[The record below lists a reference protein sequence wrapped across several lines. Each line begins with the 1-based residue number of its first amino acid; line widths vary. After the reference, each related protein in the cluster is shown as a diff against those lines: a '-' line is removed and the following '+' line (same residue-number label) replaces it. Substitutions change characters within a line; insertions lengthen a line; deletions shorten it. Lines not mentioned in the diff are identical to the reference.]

1 MRLGRFLYLRPDD
14 IGYVLKAGGERMDN
28 TIDKSIQMDS
38 QMKEFFEC
46 IGGDADTQQQRIQ
59 CIRNGLAAIADRLRL
74 GKAEITVDIPK
85 NRFMPLGERSSA
97 VLYEREV
104 TKLGTPVDIEM
115 KIRTG
120 GTVFIKDYPY
130 GPGYSEEE
138 IQTHRFIFREIFIQ
152 YNRTLAQCMLEKI
165 MNTDINTGVASQDS
179 LMYYAVNLIKNGR
192 IGDYTGIFFNI
203 HNFKYVNK
211 VFDYSQGDV
220 ILRNYAQMVKS
231 YLDSD
236 EEIARLGGDNFVVIC
251 RNENASDFISKIK
264 DVHMS
269 HEFRSVKREFQ
280 LGVTAGIACLE
291 GVDKPREVMARTSIA
306 YQAARKTGAGSI
318 VVYTKEIQK
327 HLMDDQEILAA
338 FPQAL
343 AAGEFVVYY
352 QPKVR
357 IADKSIYGAEA
368 LVRWVRDGQVV
379 TPARFIPQLE
389 REGSVCRLDY
399 YILEQVCVFLK
410 SRLDKGLKIVPVSVN
425 FSRRHLEEDDLV
437 ERITGTIDRF
447 GIDRSY
453 IEIELT
459 ESEDYQNYEIM
470 SSVIGR
476 LKERGISTSID
487 DFGTGFSSLN
497 MIKKVDLDT
506 IKIDK
511 SLIPFDDVNNN
522 KHQDIVMFASIID
535 LIGRLGK
542 KSVAEGVETTQQ
554 LDYLE
559 KLGCDI
565 VQGYV
570 FDKPLPKDEFEQ
582 RLESGY

>member
-1 MRLGRFLYLRPDD
+1 
-14 IGYVLKAGGERMDN
+14 MDN

-46 IGGDADTQQQRIQ
+46 ISGDADTQQQRIQ
-59 CIRNGLAAIADRLRL
+59 CIRNGFAAIADRLRL

-104 TKLGTPVDIEM
+104 TELGTPVDIEM

-165 MNTDINTGVASQDS
+165 MNTDINTGVANQNS
-179 LMYYAVNLIKNGR
+179 LMYYAVNLINNGR

-220 ILRNYAQMVKS
+220 ILRNYAHMVKS

-269 HEFRSVKREFQ
+269 HEFRSVKRELQ

-327 HLMDDQEILAA
+327 QLMDDQEILAA

-379 TPARFIPQLE
+379 TPARFIPQFE

-399 YILEQVCVFLK
+399 YMLEQVCGFLK

-425 FSRRHLEEDDLV
+425 FSRRHLEEGDLV

-522 KHQDIVMFASIID
+522 NCLLYTSPSPRD
-535 LIGRLGK
+535 
-542 KSVAEGVETTQQ
+542 
-554 LDYLE
+554 
-559 KLGCDI
+559 
-565 VQGYV
+565 
-570 FDKPLPKDEFEQ
+570 
-582 RLESGY
+582 

>member
-1 MRLGRFLYLRPDD
+1 
-14 IGYVLKAGGERMDN
+14 MDN

-46 IGGDADTQQQRIQ
+46 ISGDADTQQQRIQ

-104 TKLGTPVDIEM
+104 TELGTPVDIEM

-165 MNTDINTGVASQDS
+165 MKTDINTGVASQDF

-269 HEFRSVKREFQ
+269 HEFRSVKREIQ

-318 VVYTKEIQK
+318 VVYTKEIKK

-357 IADKSIYGAEA
+357 IVDKSIYGAEA

-379 TPARFIPQLE
+379 TPARFIPQFE

-399 YILEQVCVFLK
+399 YMLEQVCGFLK
-410 SRLDKGLKIVPVSVN
+410 SRLDKGQKIVPVSVN
-425 FSRRHLEEDDLV
+425 FSRRHLEEIDLV

-470 SSVIGR
+470 SSVIER

-522 KHQDIVMFASIID
+522 KHQDIVMFSSIID

-570 FDKPLPKDEFEQ
+570 FDRPLPKDEFEQ

>member
-1 MRLGRFLYLRPDD
+1 
-14 IGYVLKAGGERMDN
+14 MDN
-28 TIDKSIQMDS
+28 TIDKSLQMDS

-46 IGGDADTQQQRIQ
+46 ISGDADTQQQRIQ
-59 CIRNGLAAIADRLRL
+59 CIRNGLAAIADRLSL

-97 VLYEREV
+97 VLYEEEGAE
-104 TKLGTPVDIEM
+104 LGTPVDIEM

-165 MNTDINTGVASQDS
+165 MNTDINTGVANQNS

-220 ILRNYAQMVKS
+220 ILRNYAHMVKS

-269 HEFRSVKREFQ
+269 HEFRSVKRELQ

-327 HLMDDQEILAA
+327 QLMDDQEILAA

-379 TPARFIPQLE
+379 TPARFIPQFE

-399 YILEQVCVFLK
+399 YMLEQVCGFLK

-425 FSRRHLEEDDLV
+425 FSRRHLEEGDLV

>member
-1 MRLGRFLYLRPDD
+1 
-14 IGYVLKAGGERMDN
+14 MDN

-46 IGGDADTQQQRIQ
+46 ISGDADTQQQRIQ

-85 NRFMPLGERSSA
+85 NRVMPLGERSSA

-104 TKLGTPVDIEM
+104 TELGTPVDIEM

-165 MNTDINTGVASQDS
+165 MNTDINTGVANQNS

-220 ILRNYAQMVKS
+220 ILRNYAHMVKS

-269 HEFRSVKREFQ
+269 HEFRSVKRELQ

-327 HLMDDQEILAA
+327 QLMDDQEILAA

-379 TPARFIPQLE
+379 TPARFIPQFE

-399 YILEQVCVFLK
+399 YMLEQVCGFLK

-425 FSRRHLEEDDLV
+425 FSRRHLEEGDLV

-476 LKERGISTSID
+476 LKGRGISTSID

>member
-1 MRLGRFLYLRPDD
+1 
-14 IGYVLKAGGERMDN
+14 MDN
-28 TIDKSIQMDS
+28 TIDKSLQMDS

-46 IGGDADTQQQRIQ
+46 ISGDADTQQQRIQ

-97 VLYEREV
+97 VLYEEEGAE
-104 TKLGTPVDIEM
+104 LGTPVDIEM

-165 MNTDINTGVASQDS
+165 MNTDINTGVANQNS

-220 ILRNYAQMVKS
+220 ILRNYAHMVKS

-269 HEFRSVKREFQ
+269 HEFRSVKRELQ

-327 HLMDDQEILAA
+327 QLMDDQEILAA

-379 TPARFIPQLE
+379 TPARFIPQFE

-399 YILEQVCVFLK
+399 YMLEQVCGFLK

-425 FSRRHLEEDDLV
+425 FSRRHLEEGDLV

-476 LKERGISTSID
+476 LKERGISTSMD

>member
-1 MRLGRFLYLRPDD
+1 M
-14 IGYVLKAGGERMDN
+14 
-28 TIDKSIQMDS
+28 
-38 QMKEFFEC
+38 
-46 IGGDADTQQQRIQ
+46 
-59 CIRNGLAAIADRLRL
+59 
-74 GKAEITVDIPK
+74 
-85 NRFMPLGERSSA
+85 
-97 VLYEREV
+97 
-104 TKLGTPVDIEM
+104 
-115 KIRTG
+115 
-120 GTVFIKDYPY
+120 
-130 GPGYSEEE
+130 
-138 IQTHRFIFREIFIQ
+138 
-152 YNRTLAQCMLEKI
+152 
-165 MNTDINTGVASQDS
+165 
-179 LMYYAVNLIKNGR
+179 
-192 IGDYTGIFFNI
+192 
-203 HNFKYVNK
+203 
-211 VFDYSQGDV
+211 
-220 ILRNYAQMVKS
+220 
-231 YLDSD
+231 
-236 EEIARLGGDNFVVIC
+236 
-251 RNENASDFISKIK
+251 
-264 DVHMS
+264 
-269 HEFRSVKREFQ
+269 
-280 LGVTAGIACLE
+280 
-291 GVDKPREVMARTSIA
+291 
-306 YQAARKTGAGSI
+306 
-318 VVYTKEIQK
+318 
-327 HLMDDQEILAA
+327 
-338 FPQAL
+338 
-343 AAGEFVVYY
+343 
-352 QPKVR
+352 
-357 IADKSIYGAEA
+357 
-368 LVRWVRDGQVV
+368 RDGQVV

-399 YILEQVCVFLK
+399 YMLEQVCGFLK

-425 FSRRHLEEDDLV
+425 FSRRHLEEGDLV

-522 KHQDIVMFASIID
+522 KHQDIVMFSSIID

>member
-1 MRLGRFLYLRPDD
+1 
-14 IGYVLKAGGERMDN
+14 MDN

-46 IGGDADTQQQRIQ
+46 ISGDADTQQQRIQ

-104 TKLGTPVDIEM
+104 TELGTPVDIEM

-130 GPGYSEEE
+130 GSGYSEEE

-165 MNTDINTGVASQDS
+165 MNTDINTGVANQNS

-220 ILRNYAQMVKS
+220 ILRNYAHMVKS

-269 HEFRSVKREFQ
+269 HEFRSVKRELQ

-327 HLMDDQEILAA
+327 QLMDDQEILAA

-379 TPARFIPQLE
+379 TPVRFIPQFE

-399 YILEQVCVFLK
+399 YMLEQVCGFLK

-425 FSRRHLEEDDLV
+425 FSRRHLEEGDLV

-522 KHQDIVMFASIID
+522 KHQDIVMFSSIID

>member
-1 MRLGRFLYLRPDD
+1 
-14 IGYVLKAGGERMDN
+14 MDN

-38 QMKEFFEC
+38 RMKEFFEC

-59 CIRNGLAAIADRLRL
+59 CIRNGLAAIADMLRL

-97 VLYEREV
+97 VLYEEEGAE
-104 TKLGTPVDIEM
+104 LGTPVDIEM

-165 MNTDINTGVASQDS
+165 MNTDINTGVANQGA

-220 ILRNYAQMVKS
+220 ILRNYAQMVKA

-269 HEFRSVKREFQ
+269 HEFRSVKRELQ

-327 HLMDDQEILAA
+327 QLMDDQEILAA

-379 TPARFIPQLE
+379 TPARFIPQFE

-399 YILEQVCVFLK
+399 YMLEQVCGFLK

-425 FSRRHLEEDDLV
+425 FSRRHLEEGDLV

-522 KHQDIVMFASIID
+522 KHQDIVMFSSIID

>member
-1 MRLGRFLYLRPDD
+1 
-14 IGYVLKAGGERMDN
+14 MDN

-46 IGGDADTQQQRIQ
+46 ISGDADTQQQRIQ

-97 VLYEREV
+97 VLYEEEGAE
-104 TKLGTPVDIEM
+104 LGTPVDIEM

-165 MNTDINTGVASQDS
+165 MNTDINTGVANQNS

-220 ILRNYAQMVKS
+220 ILRNYAHMVKS

-269 HEFRSVKREFQ
+269 HEFRSVKRELQ

-291 GVDKPREVMARTSIA
+291 DVDKPREVMARTSIA

-327 HLMDDQEILAA
+327 QLMDDQEILAA

-379 TPARFIPQLE
+379 TPARFIPQFE

-399 YILEQVCVFLK
+399 YMLEQVCGFLK

-425 FSRRHLEEDDLV
+425 FSRRHLEEGDLV

-522 KHQDIVMFASIID
+522 KHQDIVMFSSIID

>member
-1 MRLGRFLYLRPDD
+1 
-14 IGYVLKAGGERMDN
+14 MDN

-46 IGGDADTQQQRIQ
+46 ISGDADTQQQRIQ

-104 TKLGTPVDIEM
+104 TELGTPVDIEM

-152 YNRTLAQCMLEKI
+152 YNRTLAQYMLEKI
-165 MNTDINTGVASQDS
+165 MNTDINTGVANQNS

-220 ILRNYAQMVKS
+220 ILRNYAHMVKS

-269 HEFRSVKREFQ
+269 HEFRSVKRELQ

-327 HLMDDQEILAA
+327 QLMDDQEILAA

-379 TPARFIPQLE
+379 TPARFIPQFE

-399 YILEQVCVFLK
+399 YMLEQVCGFLK

-425 FSRRHLEEDDLV
+425 FSRRHLEEGDLV

>member
-1 MRLGRFLYLRPDD
+1 
-14 IGYVLKAGGERMDN
+14 MDN

-46 IGGDADTQQQRIQ
+46 ISGDADTQQQRIQ

-97 VLYEREV
+97 VLYEEEGAE
-104 TKLGTPVDIEM
+104 LGTPVDIEM

-165 MNTDINTGVASQDS
+165 MNTDINTGVANQNS
-179 LMYYAVNLIKNGR
+179 LMYYAVNLINNGR

-220 ILRNYAQMVKS
+220 ILRNYAHMVKS

-269 HEFRSVKREFQ
+269 HEFRSVKRELQ

-327 HLMDDQEILAA
+327 QLMDDQEILAA

-368 LVRWVRDGQVV
+368 FVRWVRDGQVV
-379 TPARFIPQLE
+379 TPARFIPQFE

-399 YILEQVCVFLK
+399 YMLEQVCGFLK

-425 FSRRHLEEDDLV
+425 FSRRHLEEGDLV

-522 KHQDIVMFASIID
+522 KHQDIVMFSSIID

>member
-1 MRLGRFLYLRPDD
+1 
-14 IGYVLKAGGERMDN
+14 MDN

-38 QMKEFFEC
+38 RMKEFFEC

-85 NRFMPLGERSSA
+85 NRLMPLGERSSA
-97 VLYEREV
+97 VLYEEEGAE
-104 TKLGTPVDIEM
+104 LGTPVDIEM

-165 MNTDINTGVASQDS
+165 MNTDINTGVANQGA
-179 LMYYAVNLIKNGR
+179 LMYYAVNLIKNGQ
-192 IGDYTGIFFNI
+192 IDDYTGIFFNI

-251 RNENASDFISKIK
+251 RNENASDFINKIK
-264 DVHMS
+264 DVHIS
-269 HEFRSVKREFQ
+269 HEYRSVKREIQ
-280 LGVTAGIACLE
+280 LGVTAGIAGLE
-291 GVDKPREVMARTSIA
+291 GVAKPREVMARTSIA
-306 YQAARKTGAGSI
+306 YQAARKNGAGSI

-399 YILEQVCVFLK
+399 YMLEQVCGFLK
-410 SRLDKGLKIVPVSVN
+410 SRLDKGQKIVPVSVN
-425 FSRRHLEEDDLV
+425 FSRRHLEESDLV

-470 SSVIGR
+470 SSVIER

-522 KHQDIVMFASIID
+522 KHQDIVMFSSIIN

-570 FDKPLPKDEFEQ
+570 FDKPLPKDEFEH
-582 RLESGY
+582 RLEFGYSL

>member
-1 MRLGRFLYLRPDD
+1 
-14 IGYVLKAGGERMDN
+14 MDN
-28 TIDKSIQMDS
+28 TIDKRIQMDS

-46 IGGDADTQQQRIQ
+46 ISGDADTQQQRIQ
-59 CIRNGLAAIADRLRL
+59 CIRNGLAAVADRLRL

-85 NRFMPLGERSSA
+85 NRLMPLGERSSA

-104 TKLGTPVDIEM
+104 TELGTPVDIEM

-165 MNTDINTGVASQDS
+165 MNTDINTGVANQNS

-269 HEFRSVKREFQ
+269 HEFRSVKREIQ

-399 YILEQVCVFLK
+399 YMLEQVCGFLK
-410 SRLDKGLKIVPVSVN
+410 SRLDKGQKIVPVSVN
-425 FSRRHLEEDDLV
+425 FSRRHLEEIDLV

-470 SSVIGR
+470 SSVIER

-522 KHQDIVMFASIID
+522 KHQDIVMFSSIIN

-542 KSVAEGVETTQQ
+542 KSVAEGVETHKQ

-570 FDKPLPKDEFEQ
+570 FDKPLPKGEFEQ

>member
-1 MRLGRFLYLRPDD
+1 
-14 IGYVLKAGGERMDN
+14 MDN

-46 IGGDADTQQQRIQ
+46 ISGDADTQQQRIQ

-97 VLYEREV
+97 VLYEEEGAE
-104 TKLGTPVDIEM
+104 LGTPVDIEM

-165 MNTDINTGVASQDS
+165 MNTDINTGVANQNS
-179 LMYYAVNLIKNGR
+179 LMYYAVNLINNGR

-220 ILRNYAQMVKS
+220 ILRNYAHMVKS

-269 HEFRSVKREFQ
+269 HEFRSVKRELQ

-327 HLMDDQEILAA
+327 QLMDDQEILAA

-379 TPARFIPQLE
+379 TPARFIPQFE

-399 YILEQVCVFLK
+399 YMLEQVCGFLK

-425 FSRRHLEEDDLV
+425 FSRRHLEEGDLV

-511 SLIPFDDVNNN
+511 SLIPIDDVNNN
-522 KHQDIVMFASIID
+522 KHQDIVMFSSIID

>member
-1 MRLGRFLYLRPDD
+1 
-14 IGYVLKAGGERMDN
+14 MDN
-28 TIDKSIQMDS
+28 TIDKNIQMDS
-38 QMKEFFEC
+38 RMKEFFEC

-59 CIRNGLAAIADRLRL
+59 CIRNGLAVIADRLRL

-104 TKLGTPVDIEM
+104 TELGIPVDIEM

-165 MNTDINTGVASQDS
+165 MKTDINTGVASQDS

-269 HEFRSVKREFQ
+269 HEFRSVKREIQ

-306 YQAARKTGAGSI
+306 YQAARKNGAGSI
-318 VVYTKEIQK
+318 VVYTKEIKK

-357 IADKSIYGAEA
+357 IVDKSIYGAEA

-399 YILEQVCVFLK
+399 YMLEQVCGFLK
-410 SRLDKGLKIVPVSVN
+410 SRLDKGQKIVPVSVN
-425 FSRRHLEEDDLV
+425 FSRRHLEEIDLV

-522 KHQDIVMFASIID
+522 KHQDIVMFSSIID

>member
-1 MRLGRFLYLRPDD
+1 
-14 IGYVLKAGGERMDN
+14 MDN

-46 IGGDADTQQQRIQ
+46 ISGDADTQQQRIQ
-59 CIRNGLAAIADRLRL
+59 CIRNGLAAVADRLRL

-85 NRFMPLGERSSA
+85 NRLMPLGERSSA
-97 VLYEREV
+97 VLYEEEGAE
-104 TKLGTPVDIEM
+104 LGTPVDIEM

-165 MNTDINTGVASQDS
+165 MNTDINTGVANQNS

-220 ILRNYAQMVKS
+220 ILRNYAHMVKS

-269 HEFRSVKREFQ
+269 HEFRSVKRELQ

-327 HLMDDQEILAA
+327 QLMDDQEILAA

-357 IADKSIYGAEA
+357 LADKSIYGAEA

-379 TPARFIPQLE
+379 TPARFIPQFE
-389 REGSVCRLDY
+389 REGSACRLDY
-399 YILEQVCVFLK
+399 YMLEQVCGFLK
-410 SRLDKGLKIVPVSVN
+410 SRLDKGQKIVPVSVN
-425 FSRRHLEEDDLV
+425 FSRRHLEESDLV

-470 SSVIGR
+470 SSVIER

-522 KHQDIVMFASIID
+522 KHQDIVMFSSIIN

>member
-1 MRLGRFLYLRPDD
+1 
-14 IGYVLKAGGERMDN
+14 MDN

-46 IGGDADTQQQRIQ
+46 ISGDADTQQQRIQ

-85 NRFMPLGERSSA
+85 NRVMPLGERSSA

-104 TKLGTPVDIEM
+104 TELGTPVDIEM

-165 MNTDINTGVASQDS
+165 MNTDINTGVANQNS

-220 ILRNYAQMVKS
+220 ILRNYEHMVKS

-269 HEFRSVKREFQ
+269 HEFRSVKRELQ

-327 HLMDDQEILAA
+327 QLMDDQEILAA

-379 TPARFIPQLE
+379 TPARFIPQFE

-399 YILEQVCVFLK
+399 YMLEQVCGFLK

-425 FSRRHLEEDDLV
+425 FSRRHLEEGDLV

>member
-1 MRLGRFLYLRPDD
+1 
-14 IGYVLKAGGERMDN
+14 MDN
-28 TIDKSIQMDS
+28 TIDKSLQMDS

-46 IGGDADTQQQRIQ
+46 ISGDADTQQQRIQ

-97 VLYEREV
+97 VLYEEEGAE
-104 TKLGTPVDIEM
+104 LGTPVDIEM

-165 MNTDINTGVASQDS
+165 MNTDINTGVANQNS

-220 ILRNYAQMVKS
+220 ILRNYAHMVKS

-269 HEFRSVKREFQ
+269 HEFRSVKRELQ

-327 HLMDDQEILAA
+327 QLMDDQEILAA

-379 TPARFIPQLE
+379 TPARFIPQFE

-399 YILEQVCVFLK
+399 YMLEQVCGFLK

-425 FSRRHLEEDDLV
+425 FSRRHLEEGDLV

-522 KHQDIVMFASIID
+522 KHQDIGMFASIID

>member
-1 MRLGRFLYLRPDD
+1 
-14 IGYVLKAGGERMDN
+14 MDN

-104 TKLGTPVDIEM
+104 TELGTPVDIEM

-251 RNENASDFISKIK
+251 RNENASDFISRIK

-522 KHQDIVMFASIID
+522 KHQDIVMFSSIID

>member
-1 MRLGRFLYLRPDD
+1 
-14 IGYVLKAGGERMDN
+14 MDN
-28 TIDKSIQMDS
+28 TIDKNIQMDS
-38 QMKEFFEC
+38 RMKEFFEC

-59 CIRNGLAAIADRLRL
+59 CIRNGLAVIADRLRL

-104 TKLGTPVDIEM
+104 TELGIPVDIEM

-165 MNTDINTGVASQDS
+165 MKTDINTGVASQDS

-269 HEFRSVKREFQ
+269 HEFRSVKREIQ

-318 VVYTKEIQK
+318 VVYTKEIKK

-357 IADKSIYGAEA
+357 IVDKSIYGAEA

-399 YILEQVCVFLK
+399 YMLEQVCGFLK
-410 SRLDKGLKIVPVSVN
+410 SRLDKGQKIVPVSVN
-425 FSRRHLEEDDLV
+425 FSRRHLEEIDLV

-522 KHQDIVMFASIID
+522 KHQDIVMFSSIID

>member
-1 MRLGRFLYLRPDD
+1 
-14 IGYVLKAGGERMDN
+14 
-28 TIDKSIQMDS
+28 MDS

-46 IGGDADTQQQRIQ
+46 ISGDADTQQQRIQ
-59 CIRNGLAAIADRLRL
+59 CIRNGLAAVADRLRL

-85 NRFMPLGERSSA
+85 NRLMPLGERSSA
-97 VLYEREV
+97 VLYEEEGAE
-104 TKLGTPVDIEM
+104 LGTPVDIEM

-165 MNTDINTGVASQDS
+165 MNTDINTGVANQNS

-220 ILRNYAQMVKS
+220 ILRNYAHMVKS

-269 HEFRSVKREFQ
+269 HEFRSVKRELQ

-327 HLMDDQEILAA
+327 QLMDDQEILAA

-357 IADKSIYGAEA
+357 LADKSIYGAEA
-368 LVRWVRDGQVV
+368 LVRWVRDGQV
-379 TPARFIPQLE
+379 TPARFIPQFE

-399 YILEQVCVFLK
+399 YMLEQVCGFLK
-410 SRLDKGLKIVPVSVN
+410 SRLDKGQKIVPVSVN
-425 FSRRHLEEDDLV
+425 FSRRHLEESDLV

-470 SSVIGR
+470 SSVIER

-522 KHQDIVMFASIID
+522 KHQDIVMFSSIIN

>member
-1 MRLGRFLYLRPDD
+1 
-14 IGYVLKAGGERMDN
+14 MDN

-46 IGGDADTQQQRIQ
+46 ISGDADTQQQRIQ

-104 TKLGTPVDIEM
+104 TELGTPVDIEM

-165 MNTDINTGVASQDS
+165 MNTDINTGVANQNS

-220 ILRNYAQMVKS
+220 ILRNYAHMVKS

-269 HEFRSVKREFQ
+269 HEFRSVKRELQ

-327 HLMDDQEILAA
+327 QLMDDQEILAA

-379 TPARFIPQLE
+379 TPARFIPQFE

-399 YILEQVCVFLK
+399 YMLEQVCGFLK

-425 FSRRHLEEDDLV
+425 FSRRHLEEGDLV

-522 KHQDIVMFASIID
+522 KHQDIVMFSSIID

-582 RLESGY
+582 RLESGYKKAAMEPYELHCRFLCM

>member
-1 MRLGRFLYLRPDD
+1 
-14 IGYVLKAGGERMDN
+14 MDN

-46 IGGDADTQQQRIQ
+46 ISGDADTQQQRIQ
-59 CIRNGLAAIADRLRL
+59 CIRNGLAAVADRLRL

-85 NRFMPLGERSSA
+85 NRLMPLGERSSA
-97 VLYEREV
+97 VLYEEEGAE
-104 TKLGTPVDIEM
+104 LGTPVDIEM

-165 MNTDINTGVASQDS
+165 MNTDINTGVANQNS

-220 ILRNYAQMVKS
+220 ILRNYAHMVKS

-269 HEFRSVKREFQ
+269 HEFRSVKRELQ

-327 HLMDDQEILAA
+327 QLMDDQEILAA

-379 TPARFIPQLE
+379 TPARFIPQFE

-399 YILEQVCVFLK
+399 YMLEQVCGFLK

-425 FSRRHLEEDDLV
+425 FSRRHLEEGDLV

-511 SLIPFDDVNNN
+511 SLIPFDDVHNN

>member
-1 MRLGRFLYLRPDD
+1 
-14 IGYVLKAGGERMDN
+14 MDN

-46 IGGDADTQQQRIQ
+46 ISGDADTQQQRIQ

-104 TKLGTPVDIEM
+104 TELGTPVDIEM

-165 MNTDINTGVASQDS
+165 MNTDINTGVANQNS

-192 IGDYTGIFFNI
+192 ISDYTGIFFNI

-220 ILRNYAQMVKS
+220 ILRNYAHMVKS

-269 HEFRSVKREFQ
+269 HEFRSVKRELQ

-327 HLMDDQEILAA
+327 QLMDDQEILAA

-379 TPARFIPQLE
+379 TPARFIPQFE

-399 YILEQVCVFLK
+399 YMLEQVCGFLK

-425 FSRRHLEEDDLV
+425 FSRRHLEEGDLV

>member
-1 MRLGRFLYLRPDD
+1 
-14 IGYVLKAGGERMDN
+14 MDN

-104 TKLGTPVDIEM
+104 TELGTPVDIEM

-251 RNENASDFISKIK
+251 RNENVSDFISKIK

-399 YILEQVCVFLK
+399 YMLEQVCVFLK

-425 FSRRHLEEDDLV
+425 FSRRHLEEGDLV

-542 KSVAEGVETTQQ
+542 KSVAEGVETHQQ
-554 LDYLE
+554 LGYLE

>member
-1 MRLGRFLYLRPDD
+1 
-14 IGYVLKAGGERMDN
+14 MDN

-46 IGGDADTQQQRIQ
+46 ISGDADTQQQRIQ

-97 VLYEREV
+97 VLYEEEGAE
-104 TKLGTPVDIEM
+104 LGTPVDIEM

-165 MNTDINTGVASQDS
+165 MNTDINTGVANQNS

-220 ILRNYAQMVKS
+220 ILRNYAHMVKS

-269 HEFRSVKREFQ
+269 HEFRSVKRELQ

-327 HLMDDQEILAA
+327 QLMDDQEILAA

-357 IADKSIYGAEA
+357 LADKSIYGAEA

-379 TPARFIPQLE
+379 TLARFIPQFE

-399 YILEQVCVFLK
+399 YMLEQVCGFLK
-410 SRLDKGLKIVPVSVN
+410 SRLDKGQKIVPVSVN
-425 FSRRHLEEDDLV
+425 FSRRHLEESDLV

-470 SSVIGR
+470 SSVIER

-522 KHQDIVMFASIID
+522 KHQDIVMFSSIIN

>member
-1 MRLGRFLYLRPDD
+1 
-14 IGYVLKAGGERMDN
+14 MDN

-46 IGGDADTQQQRIQ
+46 ISGDADTQQQRIQ

-97 VLYEREV
+97 VLYEEEGAE
-104 TKLGTPVDIEM
+104 LGTPVDIEM

-165 MNTDINTGVASQDS
+165 MNTDINTGVANQNS

-220 ILRNYAQMVKS
+220 ILRNYAHMVKS

-269 HEFRSVKREFQ
+269 HEFRSVKRELQ

-327 HLMDDQEILAA
+327 QLMDDQEILAA

-379 TPARFIPQLE
+379 TPARFIPQFE

-399 YILEQVCVFLK
+399 YMLEQVCVFLK

-425 FSRRHLEEDDLV
+425 FSRRHLEEGDLV

-470 SSVIGR
+470 SSVIRR

-522 KHQDIVMFASIID
+522 KHQDIVMFSSIID

>member
-1 MRLGRFLYLRPDD
+1 
-14 IGYVLKAGGERMDN
+14 MDN

-46 IGGDADTQQQRIQ
+46 ISGDADTQQQRIQ

-74 GKAEITVDIPK
+74 GKVEITVDIPK

-97 VLYEREV
+97 VLYEEEGAE
-104 TKLGTPVDIEM
+104 LGTPVDIEM

-165 MNTDINTGVASQDS
+165 MNTDINTGVANQNS

-220 ILRNYAQMVKS
+220 ILRNYAHMVKS

-269 HEFRSVKREFQ
+269 HEFRSVKRELQ

-327 HLMDDQEILAA
+327 QLMDDQEILAA

-379 TPARFIPQLE
+379 TPARFIPQFE

-399 YILEQVCVFLK
+399 YMLEQVCVFLK

-425 FSRRHLEEDDLV
+425 FSRRHLEEGDLV

-522 KHQDIVMFASIID
+522 KHQDIVMFSSIID

>member
-1 MRLGRFLYLRPDD
+1 
-14 IGYVLKAGGERMDN
+14 MDN

-46 IGGDADTQQQRIQ
+46 ISGDADTQQQRIQ

-85 NRFMPLGERSSA
+85 NRFMPLGERISA

-104 TKLGTPVDIEM
+104 TELGTPVDIEM

-165 MNTDINTGVASQDS
+165 MNTDINTGVANQNS

-220 ILRNYAQMVKS
+220 ILRNYAHMVKS

-269 HEFRSVKREFQ
+269 HEFRSVKRELQ

-327 HLMDDQEILAA
+327 QLMDDQEILAA

-379 TPARFIPQLE
+379 TPARFIPQFE

-399 YILEQVCVFLK
+399 YMLEQVCGFLK

-425 FSRRHLEEDDLV
+425 FSRRHLEEGDLV

-522 KHQDIVMFASIID
+522 KHQDIVMFSSIID

>member
-1 MRLGRFLYLRPDD
+1 
-14 IGYVLKAGGERMDN
+14 MDN

-104 TKLGTPVDIEM
+104 TELGTPVDIEM

-251 RNENASDFISKIK
+251 RNENASDFISRIK

-280 LGVTAGIACLE
+280 LGVTVGIACLE

>member
-1 MRLGRFLYLRPDD
+1 
-14 IGYVLKAGGERMDN
+14 MDN
-28 TIDKSIQMDS
+28 TIDKNIQMDS
-38 QMKEFFEC
+38 RMKEFFEC

-59 CIRNGLAAIADRLRL
+59 CIRNGLAAVADMLRL

-104 TKLGTPVDIEM
+104 TELGTPVDIEM

-165 MNTDINTGVASQDS
+165 MKTDINTGVASQDS

-269 HEFRSVKREFQ
+269 HEFRSVKREIQ

-357 IADKSIYGAEA
+357 IVDKSIYGAEA

-399 YILEQVCVFLK
+399 YMLEQVCGFLK
-410 SRLDKGLKIVPVSVN
+410 SRLDKGQKIVPVSVN
-425 FSRRHLEEDDLV
+425 FSRRHLEEIDLV

-522 KHQDIVMFASIID
+522 KQQDIVMFSSIID

-582 RLESGY
+582 RLESGYSL

>member
-1 MRLGRFLYLRPDD
+1 
-14 IGYVLKAGGERMDN
+14 MDN

-46 IGGDADTQQQRIQ
+46 ISGDADTQQQRIQ

-104 TKLGTPVDIEM
+104 TELGTPVDIEM

-165 MNTDINTGVASQDS
+165 MNTDINTGVANQNS

-220 ILRNYAQMVKS
+220 ILRNYAHMVKS

-269 HEFRSVKREFQ
+269 HEFRSVKRELQ

-327 HLMDDQEILAA
+327 QLMDDQEILAA

-368 LVRWVRDGQVV
+368 LVRWLRDGQVV
-379 TPARFIPQLE
+379 TPARFIPQFE

-399 YILEQVCVFLK
+399 YMLEQVCGFLK

-425 FSRRHLEEDDLV
+425 FSRRHLEEGDLV

>member
-1 MRLGRFLYLRPDD
+1 
-14 IGYVLKAGGERMDN
+14 
-28 TIDKSIQMDS
+28 
-38 QMKEFFEC
+38 
-46 IGGDADTQQQRIQ
+46 
-59 CIRNGLAAIADRLRL
+59 
-74 GKAEITVDIPK
+74 
-85 NRFMPLGERSSA
+85 MPLGERSSA

-104 TKLGTPVDIEM
+104 TELGTPVDIEM

-120 GTVFIKDYPY
+120 GTVFIKDYPN
-130 GPGYSEEE
+130 GPSYSEEE

-399 YILEQVCVFLK
+399 YMLEQVCGFLK

-425 FSRRHLEEDDLV
+425 FSRRHLEEGDLV

-470 SSVIGR
+470 SSVIRR

-582 RLESGY
+582 RLELGY

>member
-1 MRLGRFLYLRPDD
+1 
-14 IGYVLKAGGERMDN
+14 MDN

-46 IGGDADTQQQRIQ
+46 ISGDADTQQQRIQ

-97 VLYEREV
+97 VLYEEEGAE
-104 TKLGTPVDIEM
+104 LGTPVDIEM

-165 MNTDINTGVASQDS
+165 MNTDINTGVANQNS

-220 ILRNYAQMVKS
+220 ILRNYAHMVKS

-269 HEFRSVKREFQ
+269 HEFRSVKRELQ

-327 HLMDDQEILAA
+327 QLMDDQEILAA

-368 LVRWVRDGQVV
+368 LVRCVRDGQVV
-379 TPARFIPQLE
+379 TPARFIPQFE

-399 YILEQVCVFLK
+399 YMLEQVCGFLK
-410 SRLDKGLKIVPVSVN
+410 SRLDKGQKIVPVSVN
-425 FSRRHLEEDDLV
+425 FSRRHLEESDLV

-470 SSVIGR
+470 SSVIER

-522 KHQDIVMFASIID
+522 KHQDIVMFSSIIN

>member
-1 MRLGRFLYLRPDD
+1 
-14 IGYVLKAGGERMDN
+14 MDN
-28 TIDKSIQMDS
+28 TIDKSLQMDS

-46 IGGDADTQQQRIQ
+46 ISGDADTQQQRIQ

-85 NRFMPLGERSSA
+85 NRFMPLGEISSA
-97 VLYEREV
+97 VLYEEEGAE
-104 TKLGTPVDIEM
+104 LGTPVDIEM

-165 MNTDINTGVASQDS
+165 MNTDINTGVANQNS

-220 ILRNYAQMVKS
+220 ILRNYAHMVKS

-269 HEFRSVKREFQ
+269 HEFRSVKRELQ

-327 HLMDDQEILAA
+327 QLMDDQEILAA

-379 TPARFIPQLE
+379 TPARFIPQFE

-399 YILEQVCVFLK
+399 YMLEQVCGFLK

-425 FSRRHLEEDDLV
+425 FSRRHLEEGDLV

>member
-1 MRLGRFLYLRPDD
+1 
-14 IGYVLKAGGERMDN
+14 MDN

-38 QMKEFFEC
+38 RMKEFFEC
-46 IGGDADTQQQRIQ
+46 ISGDADTQQQRIQ

-74 GKAEITVDIPK
+74 GKAEIIVDIPK

-104 TKLGTPVDIEM
+104 TELGTPVDIEM

-165 MNTDINTGVASQDS
+165 MKTDINTGVASQDS

-269 HEFRSVKREFQ
+269 HEFRSVKREIQ

-318 VVYTKEIQK
+318 VVYTKEIKK

-357 IADKSIYGAEA
+357 IVDKSIYGAEA

-399 YILEQVCVFLK
+399 YMLEQVCGFLK
-410 SRLDKGLKIVPVSVN
+410 SRLDKGQKIVPVSVN
-425 FSRRHLEEDDLV
+425 FSRRHLEEIDLV

-522 KHQDIVMFASIID
+522 KHQDIVMFASVID

>member
-1 MRLGRFLYLRPDD
+1 
-14 IGYVLKAGGERMDN
+14 MDN

-46 IGGDADTQQQRIQ
+46 ISGDADTQQQRIQ

-97 VLYEREV
+97 VLYEEEGAE
-104 TKLGTPVDIEM
+104 LGTPVDIEM

-165 MNTDINTGVASQDS
+165 MNTDINTGVANQNS

-220 ILRNYAQMVKS
+220 ILRNYAHMVKS

-269 HEFRSVKREFQ
+269 HEFRSVKRELQ

-327 HLMDDQEILAA
+327 QLMDDQEILAA

-379 TPARFIPQLE
+379 TPARFIPQFE

-399 YILEQVCVFLK
+399 YMLEQVCVFLK

-425 FSRRHLEEDDLV
+425 FSRRHLEEGDLV

-522 KHQDIVMFASIID
+522 KHQDIVMFSSIIN

>member
-1 MRLGRFLYLRPDD
+1 
-14 IGYVLKAGGERMDN
+14 MDN

-46 IGGDADTQQQRIQ
+46 ISGDADTQQQRIQ

-97 VLYEREV
+97 VLYEEEGAE
-104 TKLGTPVDIEM
+104 LGTPVDIEM

-165 MNTDINTGVASQDS
+165 MNTDINTGVANQNS

-220 ILRNYAQMVKS
+220 ILRNYAHMVKS

-269 HEFRSVKREFQ
+269 HEFRSVKRELQ

-327 HLMDDQEILAA
+327 QLMDDQEILAA

-379 TPARFIPQLE
+379 TPARFIPQFE

-399 YILEQVCVFLK
+399 MLEQVCGFLK

-425 FSRRHLEEDDLV
+425 FSRRHLEEGDLV

-522 KHQDIVMFASIID
+522 KHQDIVMFSSIID

>member
-1 MRLGRFLYLRPDD
+1 
-14 IGYVLKAGGERMDN
+14 MDN

-46 IGGDADTQQQRIQ
+46 ISGDADTQQQRIQ

-97 VLYEREV
+97 VLYEEEGAE
-104 TKLGTPVDIEM
+104 LGTPVDIEM

-165 MNTDINTGVASQDS
+165 MNTDINTGVANQNS

-220 ILRNYAQMVKS
+220 ILRNYAHMVKS

-269 HEFRSVKREFQ
+269 HEFRSVKRELQ

-327 HLMDDQEILAA
+327 QLMDDQEILAA

-379 TPARFIPQLE
+379 TPARFIPQFE

-399 YILEQVCVFLK
+399 YMLEQVCVFLK

-425 FSRRHLEEDDLV
+425 FSRRHLEEGDLV

-522 KHQDIVMFASIID
+522 KHQDIVMFSSIID